1 LMPKVGTTPT
11 GIFADVDYIQRIA
24 TKGGKAPLT
33 PPSDI
38 DETIDV
44 KYKAVYRFTKINQ

>member
-1 LMPKVGTTPT
+1 MPKIGKTPT
-11 GIFADVDYIQRIA
+11 GIFSDVDYVQRIA

-33 PPSDI
+33 PPADLFQ
-38 DETIDV
+38 TVDV